1 MSLSAYMV
9 TGITFGCINSLI
21 SFFGVLAHFLVE
33 YSFYTALKYEG
44 GTSLEIFLVLALNFM
59 DMHIIKYMLESSK
72 HCSTLFNSIKS
83 IFVTPPTPP
92 AP

>member
-9 TGITFGCINSLI
+9 TVVTFGCINSFF

-33 YSFYTALKYEG
+33 YSFCTVFKHEG
-44 GTSLEIFLVLALNFM
+44 GTSLEILLVLILNFM
-59 DMHIIKYMLESSK
+59 DMHTIKYMLESLK

-83 IFVTPPTPP
+83 IFVTPSAPP